1 MELFYIYNIIISDQ
15 NRIMIRS
22 FLNEAS
28 DFPQSKTG
36 TTLSI
41 HIFFTFFHLI
51 HRPLI
56 NLILLI

>member
-1 MELFYIYNIIISDQ
+1 MELFYIYNIIILEQS
-15 NRIMIRS
+15 RIMIRS

-41 HIFFTFFHLI
+41 HIIFHI
-51 HRPLI
+51 FSS
-56 NLILLI
+56 NS